1 MITSLYIKNYILI
14 DELRLDFK
22 DGFTVFTG
30 ETGAG
35 KSIVINAIDIALG
48 SKPQKSVV
56 KEGKDKAFIELC
68 VKLPENFDKSIFE
81 DEGIDI
87 EDDEI
92 TVSAEISNS
101 FRRRVN
107 GVCVS
112 KNFMSD
118 LREKIVDIHSQNQTY
133 TYISKKSHINLL
145 DNFSGKSHLEKLS
158 EYKNL
163 YELKNQTEKA
173 LELEKQKAAE
183 ALNQKEFLEFQ
194 LEELNAA
201 QIEDFDEDQ
210 KIAEEVEFLSKAE
223 NLKELSY
230 GAYYGILGED
240 GCVLDAL
247 STVKSNI
254 SKLSREDKN
263 AEDFESEIEN
273 CYEMLKDLG
282 RSLRDYSERCEID
295 EERIN
300 SLQERASVL
309 NKIKRKYGGTL
320 ESAAAAR
327 DDIDKKLNEF
337 EMSESEIVRL
347 EELLREIGEKLQTIS
362 DELSSTRKKNA
373 EKLGKMLTEEL
384 QSLELK
390 NSVFEIHVDEIPLNS
405 NGKDDVEFYIST
417 NVSMKPAPLEKCAS
431 GGEISR
437 IVLALKA
444 VFADCDKTDTVIFD
458 ETDTGISGKASIA
471 VGRKMRDISKFH
483 QVILITHQ
491 ALTAAKAHNHF
502 YVSKKQAD
510 KTEVSIEALDETG
523 RIDALAR
530 LAGGKSDETTKEFA
544 RSLLSKNV

>member
-81 DEGIDI
+81 EEGIDV

-201 QIEDFDEDQ
+201 QIEDFDEVFPTTTLREQDVVALQ
-210 KIAEEVEFLSKAE
+210 VAMDHAQVMGARQRGTGRVPHRRARGALRTDRAVSRRPRCAIAHQSGTSRA
-223 NLKELSY
+223 
-230 GAYYGILGED
+230 
-240 GCVLDAL
+240 CAL
-247 STVKSNI
+247 T
-254 SKLSREDKN
+254 R
-263 AEDFESEIEN
+263 
-273 CYEMLKDLG
+273 
-282 RSLRDYSERCEID
+282 
-295 EERIN
+295 
-300 SLQERASVL
+300 
-309 NKIKRKYGGTL
+309 T
-320 ESAAAAR
+320 SAAP
-327 DDIDKKLNEF
+327 
-337 EMSESEIVRL
+337 
-347 EELLREIGEKLQTIS
+347 
-362 DELSSTRKKNA
+362 STSRQPP
-373 EKLGKMLTEEL
+373 TTPS
-384 QSLELK
+384 QRQRSQ
-390 NSVFEIHVDEIPLNS
+390 
-405 NGKDDVEFYIST
+405 
-417 NVSMKPAPLEKCAS
+417 AS
-431 GGEISR
+431 P
-437 IVLALKA
+437 
-444 VFADCDKTDTVIFD
+444 
-458 ETDTGISGKASIA
+458 
-471 VGRKMRDISKFH
+471 GR
-483 QVILITHQ
+483 
-491 ALTAAKAHNHF
+491 
-502 YVSKKQAD
+502 
-510 KTEVSIEALDETG
+510 
-523 RIDALAR
+523 
-530 LAGGKSDETTKEFA
+530 
-544 RSLLSKNV
+544 